1 MYSDDSKMLVEKV
14 DSIAVGEADGR
25 EPGEVVKDSVGPD
38 VDTRLSS
45 SLVYMVAD
53 ESGG

>member
-14 DSIAVGEADGR
+14 DSIAVGEADGL

-45 SLVYMVAD
+45 SLYVVAD